1 MTKVTAQLNN
11 LRIAPRKVRLVAD
24 RVRGV
29 QVTEAIGMLEYD
41 MRKTAQPMQKLLKS
55 AVANAQNNF
64 KLKESNLYIVD
75 ITVGE
80 GPTLKR
86 WRPRA
91 YGRASQIL
99 KRTSRVSIVLS
110 EKETT
115 VKDEKV
121 KNDKRDKKT
130 VEKKA
135 VKKSV
140 KSVGDKST
148 SSPKVATDKV
158 KSK

>member
-29 QVTEAIGMLEYD
+29 QVTKAIGMLDYD

-64 KLKESNLYIVD
+64 KLKESDLYIVD

-99 KRTSRVSIVLS
+99 KRTSRVSVVLS

-115 VKDEKV
+115 AKDSNV
-121 KNDKRDKKT
+121 KNDKKDKKN

-135 VKKSV
+135 VKKAD
-140 KSVGDKST
+140 DKIT
-148 SSPKVATDKV
+148 SSPKVVTDKV

>member
-29 QVTEAIGMLEYD
+29 QVTEAIGMLKYD

-64 KLKESNLYIVD
+64 KLKESDLYVVD

-110 EKETT
+110 EKEAT
-115 VKDEKV
+115 VKDDDV
-121 KNDKRDKKT
+121 KNDKKDKKS
-130 VEKKA
+130 VEKKV
-135 VKKSV
+135 VKKT
-140 KSVGDKST
+140 GAETT
-148 SSPKVATDKV
+148 SAPKVAKDKV